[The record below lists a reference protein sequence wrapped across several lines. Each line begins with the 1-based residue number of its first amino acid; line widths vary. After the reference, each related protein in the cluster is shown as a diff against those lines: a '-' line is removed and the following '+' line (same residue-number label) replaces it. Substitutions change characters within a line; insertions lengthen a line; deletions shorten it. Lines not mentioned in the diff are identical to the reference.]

1 MHVTGHRALPLIA
14 SERLARLSR
23 DHRARLERFFRRRG
37 CPAAVAEDLTQE
49 VFARLAAYPRIED
62 IANPGAFLTKAAA
75 NLLRDTAKAARRRPT
90 APIDGAADA
99 LLVDPITPERILAGR
114 QDVALVSQALADLE
128 TRTQRMFVMH
138 RIEHLRHRDIAAHFG
153 LSVSLVEKCLRSAHG
168 HLAEQ
173 VRHQRLR
180 KQAAPAPAFVLEQ
193 AA

>member
-1 MHVTGHRALPLIA
+1 MRVTKPRALPLIA
-14 SERLARLSR
+14 NERLARLSR

-37 CPAAVAEDLTQE
+37 CQVAVAEDLTQE
-49 VFARLAAYPRIED
+49 VFARLAAYPQLEA
-62 IANPGAFLTKAAA
+62 IANPGAFLSRTAA

-90 APIDGAADA
+90 APIDRAADA

-114 QDVALVSQALADLE
+114 QDIALVAQALADLE

-153 LSVSLVEKCLRSAHG
+153 LSISLVEKCLRSAHG

-173 VRHQRLR
+173 VQCQRLR
-180 KQAAPAPAFVLEQ
+180 KRAAPAPTFSLEQ